1 MKLVLSPEELRE
13 VYEAGI
19 ARGRIE
25 ELYHGFGVGP
35 GEGRYHGLIDY
46 LVDKLN
52 EQMEVDREL
61 SKPLN

>member
-1 MKLVLSPEELRE
+1 MKLVMSPEELRE

-25 ELYHGFGVGP
+25 ELYCGFDVSP
-35 GEGRYHGLIDY
+35 GEGRYQALIDY
-46 LVDKLN
+46 LVDRMN

-61 SKPLN
+61 SQPLN